1 MECGRRGGAARL
13 LGCAALLMCQFAAAQ
28 SWPEKTVRFISPVS
42 TGTAQDTSIRLVAD
56 RLTQALG
63 RSFVVDNMPG
73 GAGLI
78 AAQTAARAEPDGYTY
93 FLGGVGVIAAD
104 RHFFKSLPYNPD
116 RDFTPVAMI
125 YDASAFVVAVHPDV
139 PAKTVPELIA
149 LAKAQPGKL
158 SYGTGTVGVLSI
170 PGQWFNKVAGTQMV
184 AVHPDVPAKT
194 VPELIA
200 LAKAQPGKLSYGT
213 GTVGVLS
220 IPGQWFNK
228 VAGTQMVA
236 VPYNNAAQMMQDSV
250 AGRTQVLFTTIGAVE
265 PFRKSGKL
273 RVLGVSSIKRFP
285 GLEQIPTIAETLP
298 GYDIVGIGILMAPAA
313 TPAAIVQRL
322 NREVDR
328 IVRDPDFV
336 QRLVGIGMTTS
347 GAGTPQ
353 SLVEFMRAQRENW
366 DRMLSGVHIEPQ

>member
-184 AVHPDVPAKT
+184 AV
-194 VPELIA
+194 
-200 LAKAQPGKLSYGT
+200 
-213 GTVGVLS
+213 
-220 IPGQWFNK
+220 
-228 VAGTQMVA
+228 
-236 VPYNNAAQMMQDSV
+236 PYNNAAQMMQDAV

-322 NREVDR
+322 NREIDR

-366 DRMLSGVHIEPQ
+366 DRMLTGVHIEPQ